1 MFEEMF
7 SSLILEIEEKS
18 ELFMETGVKL
28 GTARNDMKKAIE
40 LANALSERYGS
51 RYSFEGNGVV
61 RPYSK
66 EEIDAIKAELL
77 DTSFLTLIKR
87 LLGFGKKTGVIYAEL
102 MGKLTGL
109 IGYLRNEINTLENEL
124 GEKEQGLRNAAR
136 QLGQNVKIVDAAA
149 QSSEGLYL
157 KFGDVVDR
165 IDVSGVALSIIQAEI
180 PDLMRGELVS
190 LPYVR
195 SAEENL
201 NFAIQYSGERDRNIA
216 NGLTRSLLYQ
226 MIRKT
231 GDYQR
236 VFHLIDGAKTGS
248 DYAELISLQKIRQN
262 NVWEINATVSGG
274 YYQYAN
280 VYFQNSEIRSC
291 LKAMDEFISNVAT
304 EAGSYENLQA
314 YNASPDAETKGKIP
328 QQIVV
333 IQNFPYGFNS
343 DEDFELLAKLINNGR
358 QRGVS
363 VILQYDISDGQ
374 LFEEK
379 LRSRLNR
386 GFNEREELLE
396 SVLIHGGE
404 GQLIANDYS
413 SAIVPLTDMN
423 GDRPY
428 IDALVDEKTKI
439 KVVDNS
445 FSGIYRGEYPSG
457 GRIAIDGL
465 DIPFAVDRRGNIKDL
480 VLDSKTNIN
489 CLISGTVGSGK
500 STLLHCLILTLSMY
514 YRPEEVEI
522 WLADYKIQEFNTYKL
537 NAPPNIAFI
546 GLSDSE
552 DFSYAFLDKIWKE
565 YERRTRLFVRAND
578 ELSRQGSDVT
588 INDFRSYRKYV
599 GDLAR
604 LVIIVD
610 EFHIMSQHVTDD
622 LAYRDRLE
630 NLLSQARGAGITFI
644 FSDQSITAGLAGLT
658 PKARNQMNC
667 RLALA
672 NTAEELKE
680 MLRTNNADD
689 IKPFSNMKTGDC
701 VLVSDHEV
709 RQKDGSVGIEKI
721 LEQVRV
727 IYLDDKERPE
737 VCRYLK
743 EAYGKA
749 SYMPRYVDQKE
760 PVQYSDEVID
770 SFEESV
776 RRTDAIPVY
785 FGESLDLS
793 GLFRL
798 NLERRRAENVICVGG
813 SNSQQIRLGISAI
826 RSFQRRPGHKIYIM
840 ADSYSRL
847 ISQYRYELDEVC
859 EDPQTF
865 LIDDEEDICEKIN
878 ELLADM
884 RNRKKEWNTL
894 VLWIGLDEI
903 CSDFQNYSDSK
914 PEKYRNISEG
924 RAKKKSSGKSS
935 ELESLFGD
943 TESKWS
949 ALFGSDFGEA
959 SDEEDKTDNTIS
971 AEDEDDYEDDYE
983 DEEEIYNATDD
994 IVRILREGS
1003 KRGIFNIAMYESVFA
1018 AGSIRA
1024 IRMEYFKHKMS
1035 YALGRDDC
1043 MTFYGRSSLMETMK
1057 PESDLAAYYDGRN
1070 LIKFKP
1076 FVLNTREER

>member
-18 ELFMETGVKL
+18 ALFMETGAKL
-28 GTARNDMKKAIE
+28 GAARNDMKKAIE
-40 LANALSERYGS
+40 LANALSERYGAK
-51 RYSFEGNGVV
+51 YSFEGNATE

-66 EEIDAIKAELL
+66 DEINEIKAELL
-77 DTSFLTLIKR
+77 DKSILTLLKR
-87 LLGFGKKTGVIYAEL
+87 LLGFGKKTRVIYAEL

-109 IGYLRNEINTLENEL
+109 IGYLRNEISTLEIEL
-124 GEKEQGLRNAAR
+124 NEKEEDLRIVSR
-136 QLGQNVKIVDAAA
+136 QLGQNVGLVDAAA

-157 KFGDVVDR
+157 KFGDVIDR
-165 IDVSGVALSIIQAEI
+165 INVSAVAFSIIQSEI
-180 PDLMRGELVS
+180 PNLMKGELIS

-195 SAEENL
+195 STEENL
-201 NFAIQYSGERDRNIA
+201 HLAIQYGGERDRIIA
-216 NGLTRSLLYQ
+216 NGFTRSLLYQ
-226 MIRKT
+226 LIRKT

-248 DYAELISLQKIRQN
+248 DFGELISLQKIRLN
-262 NVWEINATVSGG
+262 NVWEINPSVSGG

-291 LKAMDEFISNVAT
+291 LKNLDKFISNVAT

-314 YNASPDAETKGKIP
+314 YNASSDAQIKGKIP
-328 QQIVV
+328 QQIVI
-333 IQNFPYGFNS
+333 IQNYPYGFNS

-374 LFEEK
+374 LVEEK

-386 GFNEREELLE
+386 GINESEELLE
-396 SVLIHGGE
+396 SILIQGE
-404 GQLIANDYS
+404 EAQLIANDYS
-413 SAIVPLTDMN
+413 SPIVLVN
-423 GDRPY
+423 NVEGDRSY
-428 IDALVDEKTKI
+428 IDELVNEKMKI

-445 FSGIYRGEYPSG
+445 FAGIYKGEYPAG

-465 DIPFAVDRRGNIKDL
+465 TIPFAVDRRGDIKEL

-500 STLLHCLILTLSMY
+500 STLLHCLILTTAMY
-514 YRPEEVEI
+514 YKPEEVEI

-537 NAPPNIAFI
+537 NAPPNVTFI

-552 DFSYAFLDKIWKE
+552 DFTYAFLDKIWKE
-565 YERRTRLFVRAND
+565 YGRRTRLFVKAND
-578 ELSRQGSDVT
+578 ELIRQGSDVT
-588 INDFRSYRKYV
+588 VNDFRSYRKYV
-599 GDLAR
+599 GDLSR

-610 EFHIMSQHVTDD
+610 EFHIMSQHVTKN
-622 LAYRDRLE
+622 LSYRDRLE

-672 NTAEELKE
+672 NTTEELKE
-680 MLRTNNADD
+680 MLRTNSIED

-701 VLVSDHEV
+701 VLVSDREV
-709 RQKDGSVGIEKI
+709 RQKDGSIGVEKI

-727 IYLDDKERPE
+727 IYLNDQDKPE

-743 EAYGKA
+743 EVYGKT
-749 SYMPRYVDQKE
+749 SYMPCYVDQTE
-760 PVQYSDEVID
+760 PILYSDELID
-770 SFEESV
+770 SFEESTH
-776 RRTDAIPVY
+776 RTDAIPVY
-785 FGESLDLS
+785 FGEALDLS

-798 NLERRRAENVICVGG
+798 NIERRRAENIICVGG
-813 SNSQQIRLGISAI
+813 SDRQQIQLAISAV
-826 RSFQRRPGHKIYIM
+826 RSFQRRTDHKIFIM
-840 ADSYSRL
+840 ADAYSKI
-847 ISQYRYELDEVC
+847 ISRYRYEFEEVC
-859 EDPQTF
+859 EDSQTF
-865 LIDDEEDICEKIN
+865 LIEDEEDICERIN

-884 RNRKKEWNTL
+884 RNRKKEWRTF
-894 VLWIGLDEI
+894 VLWLGLDEI
-903 CSDFQNYSDSK
+903 CSNFLNYSDSK

-924 RAKKKSSGKSS
+924 RAKKKVSEKSA
-935 ELESLFGD
+935 ELDSLFSD

-949 ALFGSDFGEA
+949 ALFGGDFGEDPDKDETDKA
-959 SDEEDKTDNTIS
+959 MIAEDDEYDEED
-971 AEDEDDYEDDYE
+971 
-983 DEEEIYNATDD
+983 IYNATDD
-994 IVRILREGS
+994 VVRILREGS
-1003 KRGIFNIAMYESVFA
+1003 KRGIISMAIYDSVIS

-1024 IRMEYFKHKMS
+1024 IKMEFFKHKMS
-1035 YALGRDDC
+1035 YVLGRDDC
-1043 MTFYGRSSLMETMK
+1043 LTFYGKSNLLETMK
-1057 PESDLAAYYDGRN
+1057 PDSELAAYYDGRT
-1070 LIKFKP
+1070 LMKFKP
-1076 FVLNTREER
+1076 FVLNIPES